1 MPIMIFSP
9 VYFFFGT
16 PSISMVAR
24 IYLQWSQSW
33 DCTYRWYLCSYF
45 PSFVDL
51 LALTE
56 KVFTYQESY
65 LAHLSNLGN
74 GAWSC
79 LVSLPF
85 FLRPQ
90 RGPVA
95 RKGVRR
101 AVGTGSNCPRTL
113 GSHLTRSQILAA
125 SEAKPAPKWN
135 RVSFSSGKFPL
146 LSDHLLLELPA
157 APPWPHHHPLP
168 HYQEYH
174 RQHCIPHHFG

>member
-1 MPIMIFSP
+1 MSDKAVILPKWSPNGRIILAKGQLDHSYTFWTMPIMIFSP

-101 AVGTGSNCPRTL
+101 AVGTGVNCPRTL
-113 GSHLTRSQILAA
+113 
-125 SEAKPAPKWN
+125 P
-135 RVSFSSGKFPL
+135 
-146 LSDHLLLELPA
+146 
-157 APPWPHHHPLP
+157 PHHLP
-168 HYQEYH
+168 D
-174 RQHCIPHHFG
+174 FGIL